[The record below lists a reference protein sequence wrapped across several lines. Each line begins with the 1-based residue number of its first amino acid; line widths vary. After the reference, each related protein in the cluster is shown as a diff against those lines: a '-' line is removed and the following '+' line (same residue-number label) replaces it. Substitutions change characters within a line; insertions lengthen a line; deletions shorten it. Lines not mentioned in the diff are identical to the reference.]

1 MDHQDLIDAW
11 RREETQPFTGWDFSY
26 LDGRMDEEQPPW
38 SYLGRAAAL
47 MQQAFAVLDMGTGG
61 GERLLSLRVH
71 WPETVVVTEGYAP
84 NVKLAGA
91 RLGPLGVEV
100 VRVSL
105 TPEGLM
111 PFEAGEFDLILNRHS
126 GLNADE
132 VARVLAPGGVFLT
145 QQIHGLW
152 AQDLLAAF
160 DAAPPWPDATPD
172 ADVARLAGAGLEIRT
187 VETWQGRLTFHDVGA
202 IVYYLK
208 AVPWLVPGF
217 SVATHTNDLLRLHA
231 RLEREGALVFEAR
244 KYLIEAVKR
253 G

>member
-11 RREETQPFTGWDFSY
+11 RREEEQPFTGWDFSY
-26 LDGRMDEEQPPW
+26 LEGRMDEEQLPW

-47 MQQAFAVLDMGTGG
+47 MQRASAVLDMGTGG
-61 GERLLSLRVH
+61 GERLLSLQEH
-71 WPETVVVTEGYAP
+71 WPENVVVTEGYAP
-84 NVKLAGA
+84 NVTLAGE

-100 VRVSL
+100 IRVSL
-105 TPEGLM
+105 TREGRM
-111 PFEAGEFDLILNRHS
+111 PFDDGEFDLILNRHA
-126 GLNADE
+126 GLNGAE

-160 DAAPPWPDATPD
+160 GAEPPWPDDTPKT
-172 ADVARLAGAGLEIRT
+172 DVPRLEAAGLEIRT
-187 VETWQGRLTFHDVGA
+187 VESWQGALTFHDVGA
-202 IVYYLK
+202 VVYYLK

-217 SVATHTNDLLRLHA
+217 SVATHTDDLLRLHA
-231 RLEREGALVFEAR
+231 RLQREGALAFEAR
-244 KYLIEAVKR
+244 KYLIEAAKR

>member
-1 MDHQDLIDAW
+1 MDHQDLIEAW
-11 RREETQPFTGWDFSY
+11 RREEAQPFTGWDFSY
-26 LDGRMDEEQPPW
+26 LDGRLVEEKPPW
-38 SYLGRAAAL
+38 SYMGRAAAL
-47 MQQAFAVLDMGTGG
+47 MQRASAVLDMGTGG
-61 GERLLSLRVH
+61 GERLLSLRAH

-84 NVKLAGA
+84 NVRLAEA
-91 RLGPLGVEV
+91 RLGPLGIEV

-111 PFEAGEFDLILNRHS
+111 PFETGEFDLVLNRHS

-160 DAAPPWPDATPD
+160 GAEPKWPDATPEI
-172 ADVARLAGAGLEIRT
+172 DVARLEAAGLEIRT

-217 SVATHTNDLLRLHA
+217 SVATHTDVLLRLHA
-231 RLEREGALVFEAR
+231 RLEREGALIFEAR
-244 KYLIEAVKR
+244 KYLIEAFKR